1 MWCCFLCTFHC
12 FLLLF
17 TVFHCFPLL
26 AAACDGNPAA
36 NLKANGHDVIP
47 GQPMARASHILMANE
62 GDLKRVQAQI
72 AAGADFDQVDEFGRT
87 ADSVA
92 DEKGFTK
99 TRDAV
104 KEFAEAAK

>member
-72 AAGADFDQVDEFGRT
+72 AAGADFAELAAEHSTLTLPSPRQP
-87 ADSVA
+87 AP
-92 DEKGFTK
+92 
-99 TRDAV
+99 AV
-104 KEFAEAAK
+104 SRERNLVIASH